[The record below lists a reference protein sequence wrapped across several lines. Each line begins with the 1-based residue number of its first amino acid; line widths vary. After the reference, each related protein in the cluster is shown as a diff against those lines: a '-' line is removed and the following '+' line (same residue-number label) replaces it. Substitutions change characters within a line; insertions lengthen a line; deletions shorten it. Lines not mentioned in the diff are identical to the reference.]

1 MTAAEI
7 IDQIMALPPEERAKI
22 VKFIYEIESATPKRT
37 MGSKT
42 FERSA
47 KQVFDRHDELM
58 KKLGE

>member
-7 IDQIMALPPEERAKI
+7 IDQIKALPSGEQAQI
-22 VKFIYEIESATPKRT
+22 VKFIHEIEGAPPKRT
-37 MGSKT
+37 RGSKT

-47 KQVFDRHDELM
+47 KQVFDRHSELM

>member
-7 IDQIMALPPEERAKI
+7 IDQIKALPSEERAKI
-22 VKFIYEIESATPKRT
+22 VKFIYEIEGAPSKRT
-37 MGSKT
+37 MGSKA

-47 KQVFDRHDELM
+47 NQVFDRHAELM